1 MHKYNASKF
10 PGEKKTTAKEIDD
23 AIKLLFTSKTE
34 SSRTSTDIH
43 TSAPERTTTPSSNP
57 EKLSYS
63 DARKLLSHKIE
74 AGTLDR
80 TVLDLI
86 YFSDSFLPIE
96 GALLD
101 YKRDIPK
108 NTGEWLKI
116 VKHIQAFHNTYG
128 GYLVFGVA
136 ELEKDKNIQPCY
148 SSLPKSDSKKIR
160 DLCREFLSHPIDI
173 QTDCFTVKHS
183 QGDREV
189 LILLIP
195 KRASGEPVTCK
206 KAGIYEGKPIF
217 SSEAA
222 YIRDGDNTCA
232 AQNTHHWKLLYSP
245 RPNPYLAFE
254 KPHGPIKFLENNLPD
269 RDFICQDFIGREDVI
284 LKLFNWMSD
293 DFSCVR
299 VLAGE
304 GGLGKTSIAFEF
316 ASEVAREHLGN
327 AEIVLWFTAKKYQFR
342 GIDNAYEE
350 ISFTSFSNSIELFKA
365 IAEGLGA
372 TPNEI
377 AETTDERLPRLLK
390 HLVSTINSFVVIDDL
405 DSLEINEQKRCIEV
419 CQQLSGSGSRFLFTT
434 RKNATASSSTAI
446 EIQGLSINDFRELL
460 KSWEQRLKINSFP
473 DKTVERLHETS
484 KGSPLYTESLL
495 RLIKSGIPVND
506 AISRWRGNLGVDVR
520 NAALRREVQQLS
532 AEAKR
537 ALVTAAVFGE
547 CSFAEIKMATEFSDM
562 TLADCMNE
570 LQSLFLISAPAIA
583 DQPRFNISNTTR
595 DLVLSLG
602 PELIPSFTNFCGK
615 TRSQRYKP
623 KGKKSNSQKIG
634 SAINQAMAL
643 ITAGNP
649 DEALK
654 TVDFVIAEHGDTHPD
669 LSFMRAR
676 ALSKLGTSYTMEC
689 RKCFKKAHEQG
700 QRKLKFFELWYDVES
715 STEHHETAIEVCTS
729 AIDASAGDKSQWLF
743 NRAHSRAQSAATQ
756 WNREDWGHVR
766 TQLRAASTD
775 LFEALKINRD
785 IEWTPTWKEYLYNV
799 HDSLWN
805 LDRRETGSI
814 PSLVTAFDDQVTAI
828 EHHDVRIDPY
838 LRLVACISD
847 IESTILKNQNEMSSR
862 EFNLIGGLI
871 RRSDQLFSQ
880 SPANLKTH
888 RDFAI
893 ASRDLGALLKNY
905 QS

>member
-1 MHKYNASKF
+1 MNKYTTKF
-10 PGEKKTTAKEIDD
+10 PSEKKTTSKEIND
-23 AIKLLFTSKTE
+23 AIKILFKSKTE
-34 SSRTSTDIH
+34 LPNKSTKNQKI
-43 TSAPERTTTPSSNP
+43 TPPKTIAPSFNL

-63 DARKLLSHKIE
+63 DARILLSQKIE
-74 AGTLDR
+74 AGALDQSII
-80 TVLDLI
+80 DII
-86 YFSDSFLPIE
+86 YFSDNFLPIE
-96 GALLD
+96 GTLLD
-101 YKRDIPK
+101 YKRNIPS

-128 GYLVFGVA
+128 GYIIFGA
-136 ELEKDKNIQPCY
+136 EEIEKDKHIHPSY
-148 SSLPKSDSKKIR
+148 SSLPKTDSKKIR
-160 DLCREFLSHPIDI
+160 DLCREYLSHPIDI
-173 QTDCFTVKHS
+173 QTECFKVKHS

-189 LILLIP
+189 LVLSIP
-195 KRASGEPVTCK
+195 KRISGEPVTCK
-206 KAGIYEGKPIF
+206 KTGSYEGKPII
-217 SSEAA
+217 SNDTA
-222 YIRDGDNTCA
+222 YLRDGDNTCV

-245 RPNPYLAFE
+245 RPNPYLAVE
-254 KPHGPIKFLENNLPD
+254 KLHGPIKFLENNLPD

-284 LKLFNWMSD
+284 LKLFNWLSD

-299 VLAGE
+299 ILAGE

-316 ASEVAREHLGN
+316 ASEVAKEHLGN
-327 AEIVLWFTAKKYQFR
+327 AEIVLWFTAKRYQFR
-342 GIDNAYEE
+342 GIDNKYEE
-350 ISFTSFSNSIELFKA
+350 ISFTSFSNSIELFRA

-372 TPNEI
+372 TPDEV
-377 AETTDERLPRLLK
+377 EDTPEERLPRLLK
-390 HLVSTINSFVVIDDL
+390 QLVSTIKSFIVIDDL
-405 DSLEINEQKRCIEV
+405 DSLEINEQKRSIEV

-446 EIQGLSINDFRELL
+446 EIQGLSIDDFRKLIS
-460 KSWEQRLKINSFP
+460 SWEQRLNITSFP
-473 DKTVERLHETS
+473 EKIIERLHETS

-495 RLIKSGIPVND
+495 RLIKSGIPANE

-532 AEAKR
+532 SESKR
-537 ALVTAAVFGE
+537 ALVTAAVLGE
-547 CSFAEIKMATEFSDM
+547 CSFAEIKLATEFSDM

-602 PELIPSFTNFCGK
+602 PELIPSFTNFCEK
-615 TRSQRYKP
+615 TRSQRYKS
-623 KGKKSNSQKIG
+623 KGKKPNSQKIG

-669 LSFMRAR
+669 LTFMRAR
-676 ALSKLGTSYTMEC
+676 ALSKLGSSYAMEC

-700 QRKLKFFELWYDVES
+700 QRKLKFFELWYDIES
-715 STEHHETAIEVCTS
+715 STGHHETAIEVCTN

-743 NRAHSRAQSAATQ
+743 NRAHSRAQSAAVQ

-799 HDSLWN
+799 HDSLWK

-814 PSLVTAFDDQVTAI
+814 PSLVIAFDDQVTAI

-838 LRLVACISD
+838 LRLVTCVFD
-847 IESTILKNQNEMSSR
+847 VESTILKNQNEMSSR

-871 RRSDQLFSQ
+871 RKCEQLFSQ

-888 RDFAI
+888 RNFAI
-893 ASRDLGALLKNY
+893 ANRDLGSIQRNY
-905 QS
+905 QPL